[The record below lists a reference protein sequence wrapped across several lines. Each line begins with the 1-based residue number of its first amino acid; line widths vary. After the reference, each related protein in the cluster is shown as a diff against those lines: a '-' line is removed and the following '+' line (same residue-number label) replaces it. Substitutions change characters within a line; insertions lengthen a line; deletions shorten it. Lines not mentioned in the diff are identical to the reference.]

1 MTAAPATTRRVRIVT
16 DSTADLPHEL
26 AHNLGIS
33 IVPLNVI
40 FGHEQFADGVDL
52 TGPEFYAKLERIKG
66 LPTTAQPAPGLFVN
80 LYELLTSDGSN
91 VLSIHLSS
99 ELSGVVN
106 SAKLA
111 ADSLGLLEPA
121 NDGPHVCVVDSRAL
135 SMCLGWMAIYAAR
148 AARAGKSL
156 DEIQTMVQDMIPRV
170 HIFGAFDTLEM
181 LQRGGRIGMAQAF
194 LGNMLAMKP
203 IIGLKDGRAEP
214 MERVRTKGKALQ
226 RIADIVAAQ
235 GPLDALCVVHGYDEE
250 DAAKLVDMLAPIY
263 PREQILISHIGA
275 VLGTHIGPR
284 AVGVCFVAAKQ

>member
-1 MTAAPATTRRVRIVT
+1 MTAAPLPTRRVRIVT

-40 FGHEQFADGVDL
+40 FGDEQFADGVDL
-52 TGPEFYAKLERIKG
+52 TGPEFYAKLGSIKG
-66 LPTTAQPAPGLFVN
+66 LPTTAQPAPGLFSN
-80 LYELLTSDGSN
+80 LYELLTSDGSD

-111 ADSLGLLEPA
+111 ADSVGLLEPP
-121 NDGPHVCVVDSRAL
+121 DGSPRVCVLDSRAL
-135 SMCLGWMAIYAAR
+135 SMCLGWMAVYAAR
-148 AARAGKSL
+148 AAHAGASL
-156 DEIQTMVQDMIPRV
+156 TEIEALVRDMIPRV
-170 HIFGAFDTLEM
+170 HIFGAFDTLDM

-194 LGNMLAMKP
+194 LGNMLAVKP
-203 IIGLKDGRAEP
+203 IIGLRDGRAEP
-214 MERVRTKGKALQ
+214 MERVRTKSKALQ

-235 GPLDALCVVHGYDEE
+235 GSLEALCVVHGYDEE
-250 DAAKLVDMLAPIY
+250 DADKLVDMLAAIY

-284 AVGVCFVAAKQ
+284 AVGVCFVTVKQ